1 MKTILLPFFDD
12 AASLS
17 ALDAAYKFAHRH
29 NGHIEGLFVTRPPQM
44 IDGEGIAVMAPYVTQ
59 LKEEGEEQAVRARER
74 FAACMGEKGVE
85 ITEIASTSSGVSAS
99 WMEVEDL
106 ATRVVGAHGRIFD
119 LVVVGRGFG
128 APLND
133 WSAISEAAL
142 FETGRPLLIVDQQ
155 IPEIIGAKVVVAWNQ
170 STETAR
176 TVALS
181 MPILERAEEVTVL
194 SVEGW
199 GVPGPDGEAL
209 AQHLRRNAITVR
221 TEHIANASKPPGES
235 VVEYVA
241 GAGTDLLVKG
251 AYTQSRLR
259 QLIFGGATQY
269 ILKSSPAPVF
279 MAH

>member
-12 AASLS
+12 AASVS
-17 ALDAAYKFAHRH
+17 ALEAAYRFASRR
-29 NGHIEGLFVTRPPQM
+29 NAHIEGLFVTRPPQM

-59 LKEEGEEQAVRARER
+59 LKEEGEEQAQRARER
-74 FAACMGEKGVE
+74 FAECMAEKGVDV
-85 ITEIASTSSGVSAS
+85 TELGEDTSGVSAS

-106 ATRVVGAHGRIFD
+106 ATRVVGAHGRLFD

-128 APLND
+128 APLTD

-142 FETGRPLLIVDQQ
+142 FETGRPILIVDEQV
-155 IPEIIGAKVVVAWNQ
+155 PEAIGRKVVIAWNQ

-176 TVALS
+176 TVAFS
-181 MPILERAEEVTVL
+181 MPLLVEAEEVTVL

-199 GVPGPDGEAL
+199 GVPGPDGDAL
-209 AQHLRRNAITVR
+209 ARHLRRNGVTTR
-221 TEHIANASKPPGES
+221 TEHINPASLSPGEALLEH
-235 VVEYVA
+235 VN

-259 QLIFGGATQY
+259 QLIFGGATQH
-269 ILKSSPAPVF
+269 ILKSASVPVF
-279 MAH
+279 MTH